1 MTISDFITEAFN
13 LLNTFGVM
21 PIVLAGA
28 VAGLGAFLLRRIRS
42 AVK

>member
-1 MTISDFITEAFN
+1 MTVSDFITEAFN

-21 PIVLAGA
+21 PIIFASA
-28 VAGLGAFLLRRIRS
+28 VAGIGAFLFRRIRN